1 MDMSIRFPGLN
12 LILDYV
18 PESFSIFGFEIT
30 IYGILVAL
38 GMMLGISF
46 VVLEAKR
53 NHENPDRYL
62 DLAIVSLITG
72 VIGARLS
79 YVAFSWSLYKNDY
92 MQIFNTRAGGM
103 IFYGGLLG
111 GVLGAAVYCLI
122 RKLSFW
128 QMADIS
134 CMGVLIGQIIGRW
147 GNFFSRESFGEY
159 TDNVLS
165 MQLPLTA
172 VRAGEVT
179 SGMRDSLQNIDGV
192 SYIQVQ
198 PAFLYES
205 LWCLFL
211 FILLLVWLRKKKF
224 QGEIFLRYLAGY
236 GLGRFFIEWMRT
248 DKVVFPGTHI
258 AVSQIISA
266 VLFVVCFVVV
276 VVKRI
281 MARKRDAARRRRRE
295 RDYEAEENRKKEE
308 DADSR
313 AVDAILEELTGT
325 YDESRKSLREQED
338 DPKKAKGNSG
348 QPEEQEVLEEK
359 MPAAQAD
366 DGEIQEEIPAGGDTV
381 PAEDPEQK
389 DKLRE

>member
-1 MDMSIRFPGLN
+1 
-12 LILDYV
+12 
-18 PESFSIFGFEIT
+18 
-30 IYGILVAL
+30 
-38 GMMLGISF
+38 
-46 VVLEAKR
+46 
-53 NHENPDRYL
+53 
-62 DLAIVSLITG
+62 
-72 VIGARLS
+72 
-79 YVAFSWSLYKNDY
+79 
-92 MQIFNTRAGGM
+92 
-103 IFYGGLLG
+103 
-111 GVLGAAVYCLI
+111 
-122 RKLSFW
+122 
-128 QMADIS
+128 
-134 CMGVLIGQIIGRW
+134 
-147 GNFFSRESFGEY
+147 
-159 TDNVLS
+159 